1 MHVSISPIL
10 LESSDSIQALT
21 EMVRELRKG
30 KARNGLVLA
39 NGGMVTYQY
48 VVCLSNEPRKSPYPG
63 RNPLPDLLEEAPVPT
78 VDEKADG
85 EAVIEV
91 SFLGRFKGKADDAD
105 IYC

>member
-1 MHVSISPIL
+1 LEEQEIIILCTQVSL
-10 LESSDSIQALT
+10 FSSSTVLTRLQAIT

-48 VVCLSNEPRKSPYPG
+48 VVCLSNKPRDSPYPES
-63 RNPLPDLLEEAPVPT
+63 NPLPDLLEDEEVPK
-78 VDEKADG
+78 VDEKAEG

-91 SFLGRFKGKADDAD
+91 SFVS
-105 IYC
+105 